1 MYYGFKNQKEALL
14 GIIAVVAVIF
24 VLNLFHV
31 FNIFSCNPFA
41 NQAEVRFY
49 DEIEPVNEEDSVRLR
64 ELLYGKPLHY
74 DSPSCGFGED
84 VSVSFGGDTFMP
96 ARDGDDIVENNGK
109 YLTLTKAENEE
120 FHEILEKY
128 GVTFPCV

>member
-1 MYYGFKNQKEALL
+1 MGLKIKRKKALFIIL
-14 GIIAVVAVIF
+14 GIVAVAF

-31 FNIFSCNPFA
+31 FNFFSCNPLA
-41 NQAEVRFY
+41 NHAQIRFY
-49 DEIEPVNEEDSVRLR
+49 DDIKAVDDEDSVRLR

-74 DSPSCGFGED
+74 DSPSCGFGEE

-96 ARDGDDIVENNGK
+96 ARDGDESVENNGK
-109 YLTLTKAENEE
+109 YLTLTDTENEE

>member
-1 MYYGFKNQKEALL
+1 MGLKIRRKKALFIIL
-14 GIIAVVAVIF
+14 GIVAVAF

-31 FNIFSCNPFA
+31 FNFFSCNPFA
-41 NQAEVRFY
+41 NHAQIRFY
-49 DEIEPVNEEDSVRLR
+49 DDIKAVDDEDSARLR

-74 DSPSCGFGED
+74 DSPSCGFGEE
-84 VSVSFGGDTFMP
+84 VSVSFGGDMFMP
-96 ARDGDDIVENNGK
+96 ARDGDESVENNGK
-109 YLTLTKAENEE
+109 YLTLTETENEE

>member
-1 MYYGFKNQKEALL
+1 MGLKIKRKKALFIIL
-14 GIIAVVAVIF
+14 GIVAVAF

-31 FNIFSCNPFA
+31 FNFFSCNPFA
-41 NQAEVRFY
+41 NHAQIRFY
-49 DEIEPVNEEDSVRLR
+49 DDIKAVDDEDSARLR
-64 ELLYGKPLHY
+64 GLLYGKPLHY
-74 DSPSCGFGED
+74 DSPSCGFGEE

-96 ARDGDDIVENNGK
+96 ARDGDESVENNGK
-109 YLTLTKAENEE
+109 YLTLTDTENEE

>member
-1 MYYGFKNQKEALL
+1 MGLKIKRKKALFIIL
-14 GIIAVVAVIF
+14 GIVAVAF

-31 FNIFSCNPFA
+31 FNFFSCNPFA
-41 NQAEVRFY
+41 NHAQIRFY
-49 DEIEPVNEEDSVRLR
+49 DDIKAVDDEDSARLR

-74 DSPSCGFGED
+74 DSPSCGFGEE
-84 VSVSFGGDTFMP
+84 VSVSFGGDMFMP
-96 ARDGDDIVENNGK
+96 ARDGDESVENNGK
-109 YLTLTKAENEE
+109 YLTLTETENEE

>member
-1 MYYGFKNQKEALL
+1 MGLKIKRKKALFIIL
-14 GIIAVVAVIF
+14 GIVAVAF

-31 FNIFSCNPFA
+31 FNFFSCNPFA
-41 NQAEVRFY
+41 NHAQIRFY
-49 DEIEPVNEEDSVRLR
+49 DDIKAVDDEDSARLR

-74 DSPSCGFGED
+74 DSPSCGFGEE
-84 VSVSFGGDTFMP
+84 VSVSFGGDMFMP
-96 ARDGDDIVENNGK
+96 ARDGDESVENNGK
-109 YLTLTKAENEE
+109 YLTLTDTENEE

>member
-1 MYYGFKNQKEALL
+1 M
-14 GIIAVVAVIF
+14 VAVAF

-31 FNIFSCNPFA
+31 FNFFSCNPFA
-41 NQAEVRFY
+41 NHAQIRFY
-49 DEIEPVNEEDSVRLR
+49 DDIKAVNDEDSVRLR

-74 DSPSCGFGED
+74 DSPSCGFGEE

-96 ARDGDDIVENNGK
+96 ARDGDESVENNGK
-109 YLTLTKAENEE
+109 YLTLTDTENEE

>member
-41 NQAEVRFY
+41 NQAQVRFY
-49 DEIEPVNEEDSVRLR
+49 DEIEPVNRFTMILR
-64 ELLYGKPLHY
+64 PADLARM
-74 DSPSCGFGED
+74 SAFRSAAIRSCQRA
-84 VSVSFGGDTFMP
+84 TAM
-96 ARDGDDIVENNGK
+96 
-109 YLTLTKAENEE
+109 TL
-120 FHEILEKY
+120 
-128 GVTFPCV
+128 

>member
-1 MYYGFKNQKEALL
+1 MGLKIKRKKALFIIL
-14 GIIAVVAVIF
+14 GVVAVVF

-31 FNIFSCNPFA
+31 FNFFSCNPFA
-41 NQAEVRFY
+41 NQAQVHFY
-49 DEIEPVNEEDSVRLR
+49 DEIETVNEDDSARLR

-74 DSPSCGFGED
+74 DLPSCGFGKE
-84 VSVSFGGDTFMP
+84 VSVSFGGDMFMP

-109 YLTLTKAENEE
+109 YLSLTQTENEQ

>member
-1 MYYGFKNQKEALL
+1 MELKIRRKKALFIIL
-14 GIIAVVAVIF
+14 GIVAVAF

-31 FNIFSCNPFA
+31 FNFFSCNPFA
-41 NQAEVRFY
+41 NHAQIRFY
-49 DEIEPVNEEDSVRLR
+49 DDIKAVDDEDSERLR

-74 DSPSCGFGED
+74 DSPSCGFGEE

-96 ARDGDDIVENNGK
+96 ARDGDESVENNGK
-109 YLTLTKAENEE
+109 YLTLTDTENEE

>member
-1 MYYGFKNQKEALL
+1 MGLKIRRKEALL

-31 FNIFSCNPFA
+31 FNIISCNPFA
-41 NQAEVRFY
+41 NQAQVHFY
-49 DEIEPVNEEDSVRLR
+49 GEIETVNEEDSARLR

-74 DSPSCGFGED
+74 DSPSCGFGEE

-96 ARDGDDIVENNGK
+96 ARDGDDSVENNGK
-109 YLTLTKAENEE
+109 YLTLSNEEKEE
-120 FHEILEKY
+120 FHEILKKY

>member
-1 MYYGFKNQKEALL
+1 MGLKIKRRKALFIIL
-14 GIIAVVAVIF
+14 GIVAVAF

-31 FNIFSCNPFA
+31 FNFFSCNPFA
-41 NQAEVRFY
+41 NHAQIRFY
-49 DEIEPVNEEDSVRLR
+49 DDIKAVDDEDSVRLR

-74 DSPSCGFGED
+74 DSPSCDFGEE

-96 ARDGDDIVENNGK
+96 ARDGDESVENNGK
-109 YLTLTKAENEE
+109 YLTLTDTENEE

>member
-1 MYYGFKNQKEALL
+1 MGLKIKRKKALFIIL
-14 GIIAVVAVIF
+14 GIVAVAF

-31 FNIFSCNPFA
+31 FNFFSCNPFA
-41 NQAEVRFY
+41 NHAQIRFY
-49 DEIEPVNEEDSVRLR
+49 DDIKAVNDEDSARLR
-64 ELLYGKPLHY
+64 GLLYGKPLHY
-74 DSPSCGFGED
+74 DSPSCGFGEE

-96 ARDGDDIVENNGK
+96 ARDGDESVENNGK
-109 YLTLTKAENEE
+109 YLTLTDTENEE

>member
-1 MYYGFKNQKEALL
+1 MCSISFPATPSRIRLRY
-14 GIIAVVAVIF
+14 V
-24 VLNLFHV
+24 
-31 FNIFSCNPFA
+31 
-41 NQAEVRFY
+41 FY

-120 FHEILEKY
+120 FHEILE
-128 GVTFPCV
+128 

>member
-1 MYYGFKNQKEALL
+1 MGLKIRRKKALFIIL
-14 GIIAVVAVIF
+14 GVVAVLF

-31 FNIFSCNPFA
+31 FDIFSCNPFA
-41 NQAEVRFY
+41 NQAQVRFY

>member
-1 MYYGFKNQKEALL
+1 MYYGFI

-41 NQAEVRFY
+41 NQAQVRFY

-109 YLTLTKAENEE
+109 YLTLTFLRSGFCFSSSN
-120 FHEILEKY
+120 
-128 GVTFPCV
+128 GFPQKKRAIFQ

>member
-1 MYYGFKNQKEALL
+1 MGLKIKRKKALFIIL
-14 GIIAVVAVIF
+14 GIVAVAF

-31 FNIFSCNPFA
+31 FNFFSCNPFA
-41 NQAEVRFY
+41 NHAQIRFY
-49 DEIEPVNEEDSVRLR
+49 DDIKAVNDEDSVRLR
-64 ELLYGKPLHY
+64 ELLYGKPPHY
-74 DSPSCGFGED
+74 DSPSCGFGAE

-96 ARDGDDIVENNGK
+96 ARDGDESVENNGK
-109 YLTLTKAENEE
+109 YLTLTDTENEE

>member
-1 MYYGFKNQKEALL
+1 MGLKIRRKKALFIIL
-14 GIIAVVAVIF
+14 GIVAVAF

-31 FNIFSCNPFA
+31 FNFFSCNPFA
-41 NQAEVRFY
+41 NHAQIRFY
-49 DEIEPVNEEDSVRLR
+49 DDIKAVNDEDSARLR
-64 ELLYGKPLHY
+64 GLLYGKPLHY
-74 DSPSCGFGED
+74 DSPSCGFGEE

-96 ARDGDDIVENNGK
+96 ARDGDESVENNGK
-109 YLTLTKAENEE
+109 YLTLTDTENEE

>member
-41 NQAEVRFY
+41 
-49 DEIEPVNEEDSVRLR
+49 IGPVNEEDSVRLR
-64 ELLYGKPLHY
+64 GLLYGKPLHY

>member
-41 NQAEVRFY
+41 NQAQVRFY

-74 DSPSCGFGED
+74 DSPSCGFGEE
-84 VSVSFGGDTFMP
+84 VSVSFGGDMFMP
-96 ARDGDDIVENNGK
+96 ARDGDESVENNGK
-109 YLTLTKAENEE
+109 YLTLTDTENEE

>member
-1 MYYGFKNQKEALL
+1 MGLKIKRKKARFIIL
-14 GIIAVVAVIF
+14 GIVAVAF

-31 FNIFSCNPFA
+31 FNFFSCNPFA
-41 NQAEVRFY
+41 NHAQIRFY
-49 DEIEPVNEEDSVRLR
+49 DDIKAVNDEDSARLR
-64 ELLYGKPLHY
+64 GLLYGKPLHY
-74 DSPSCGFGED
+74 DSPSCGFGEE

-96 ARDGDDIVENNGK
+96 ARDGDESVENNGK
-109 YLTLTKAENEE
+109 YLTLTDTENEE